1 MSFLSVNLLANVIGT
16 SDYYMGNKK
25 KVAIYNGTK
34 EVMTGNAIFD
44 TAVLQCS
51 VTDDSQ
57 LMEHPVES
65 GVKITDHQIFNP
77 IEIDIRL
84 AMPTYFYSKILE
96 EMKTLY
102 KNGTLLSIKTVDN
115 PKMYSNMV
123 LQAIPHEETPDNIDR
138 LVFDLHFKEVLI
150 VEPVYITLPE
160 DKVENPQNSS
170 TKTLGENITKKEVPS
185 SILADG
191 IKAIGGL
198 F

>member
-16 SDYYMGNKK
+16 TDYSVGNKK
-25 KVAIYNGTK
+25 KVAIYNGTT
-34 EVMTGNAIFD
+34 EVLTGNAIFD
-44 TAVLQCS
+44 TSVLSCN

-65 GVKITDHQIFNP
+65 GFKIVDHQVFNP
-77 IEIDIRL
+77 VEIDIRI
-84 AMPTYFYSKILE
+84 AMPSYFYSSIIE
-96 EMKTLY
+96 ELKTLY
-102 KNGTLLSIKTVDN
+102 NNGTSLSIKTVDN

-123 LQAIPHEETPDNIDR
+123 IQGVPHEETPDNVDR
-138 LVFDLHFKEVLI
+138 LVFDLHFKEVII
-150 VEPVYITLPE
+150 VEPVYIQLRE
-160 DKVENPQNSS
+160 ENVKNPQNSS
-170 TKTLGENITKKEVPS
+170 TKALGENITKKEVPS